1 MKIQVIKTSK
11 FEMNLDSKMTERFWK
26 FEHDMLNFK
35 EASHFSLT
43 LSVEILILG
52 FILMDSTWMVNCS
65 KYMGGQ
71 SRRTDRRLGV
81 RHCGD
86 ICNVFQALHNC
97 ITLHANSDDDRF
109 LAIGFPITS
118 AANFQSCSLLHVSA
132 QP

>member
-1 MKIQVIKTSK
+1 
-11 FEMNLDSKMTERFWK
+11 
-26 FEHDMLNFK
+26 MLNFK

-71 SRRTDRRLGV
+71 SRRTDRRLGG
-81 RHCGD
+81 RQCGD

-97 ITLHANSDDDRF
+97 ITLHANSDDDDRF

-118 AANFQSCSLLHVSA
+118 AANFQSLLSEFPLSSSCPSA
-132 QP
+132 GLGKKPQSGKV